1 MADTHTTYGATEPIK
16 EALPKTTHQRI
27 APFIAEFL
35 GTFVLVFT
43 VGCCVLSPANSTW
56 GAAAIASVL
65 MAMIYGTGAISGG
78 NLNPA
83 VSFSLGIT
91 GGLPWRTVLKY
102 WAVQVIAGIAAG
114 SCFSALFSPRSAA
127 VGPVAPFT
135 WQYAFLAEAIYTFML
150 CFVVNNCAVS
160 KRNNP
165 KDDGNQ
171 FYALA
176 IGFVIV
182 AGGYSAGTVSGACFN
197 PAVSL
202 GLAST
207 GSGLRWAFAWVGAEL
222 IGALLAAIAF
232 RALRSEEYILPVD
245 GLPAYVPKL
254 RVRCMSEFLGAFM
267 LVFTVGLN
275 VTTGSPATAFSAA
288 AALMCMI
295 FSLGNVSGAHFNPAV
310 TLAVVSSNRGKCSPA
325 DGLAYAAAQTV
336 GGVLAGLLS
345 AAFHKAGPNSST
357 TFGLGPGAGYGPMAA
372 GVGELCFTFV
382 LAYTV
387 LACAT
392 VTTPASWLTK
402 QNFYFGLAIGSCVT
416 AGGVAIGAVSG
427 GELNPAV
434 SIGIATGSVAHH
446 GVVAPPPFANC
457 ISFGLWELAGG
468 LLASVVFRL
477 THPDEYQKV
486 PLSQ

>member
-1 MADTHTTYGATEPIK
+1 MADTRASYGATEPVK
-16 EALPKTTHQRI
+16 EPLPKTTHQRL
-27 APFIAEFL
+27 APFVAEFL

-43 VGCCVLSPANSTW
+43 VGCCVLSPASSTW
-56 GAAAIASVL
+56 SAASIACVL
-65 MAMIYGTGAISGG
+65 MAMIYSTGPISGG

-83 VSFSLGIT
+83 VSFSLGVT
-91 GGLPWRTVLKY
+91 GDLPWRTVLKY

-114 SCFSALFSPRSAA
+114 SCFCALFSPRSVA
-127 VGPVAPFT
+127 VGPKAPFT
-135 WQYAFLAEAIYTFML
+135 WQFAFLAEVIYTFML
-150 CFVVNNCAVS
+150 CFVVNNCAAS

-182 AGGYSAGTVSGACFN
+182 AGGYAAGSVSGACFN

-202 GLAST
+202 GLAGT
-207 GSGLRWAFAWVGAEL
+207 GTGLKWAFAWVGAEL
-222 IGALLAAIAF
+222 IGGLLAALAF

-245 GLPAYVPKL
+245 GLPAYAPKL
-254 RVRCMSEFLGAFM
+254 RARCMSEFLGAFM

-275 VTTGSPATAFSAA
+275 ITTSSPATAFSAA
-288 AALMCMI
+288 AALMCMV

-310 TLAVVSSNRGKCSPA
+310 TLAVVSSGRSKCLPA
-325 DGLAYAAAQTV
+325 DGLAYAAAQAL
-336 GGVLAGLLS
+336 GGIFAGLLS
-345 AAFHKAGPNSST
+345 AAFHAAGPNSSS
-357 TFGLGPGAGYGPMAA
+357 TFGLGPGIGYGPLAA

-434 SIGIATGSVAHH
+434 SLGIATGSMAHR
-446 GVVAPPPFANC
+446 GATMPPPLTNC
-457 ISFGLWELAGG
+457 ISFCLWELAGG
-468 LLASVVFRL
+468 ILASVVFRL
-477 THPDEYQKV
+477 THPDEYLKA